1 MQAPV
6 ASRKRRSGPDL
17 KPMVESGQFDIGAR
31 LNALIAR
38 SGKQKTALAN
48 FLDVSPQA
56 IQSWVN
62 KGNFAREHVRPICQ
76 FLGCSAD
83 ELFGLAPIASRA
95 ASTPRESQ
103 PVGIDVEMLK
113 SAIAATKEAFRAFN
127 RRMDAY
133 DSAPIVAFAY
143 EERARLP
150 RLLSKTE
157 YKAFDALVTA
167 KLRGDFEHAQTP
179 GRSASTG
186 ARGAAKGQAAGKAA
200 GGGRA

>member
-1 MQAPV
+1 MQAPI
-6 ASRKRRSGPDL
+6 ASRKRRPGPDL
-17 KPMVESGQFDIGAR
+17 QPMVDTGQFDIGAR

-38 SGKQKTALAN
+38 SGKQKNALAN

-56 IQSWVN
+56 IQNWVN

-95 ASTPRESQ
+95 AQPQRESQ
-103 PVGIDVEMLK
+103 AVGIDVEMLK

-133 DSAPIVAFAY
+133 DSAPIIAFAY
-143 EERARLP
+143 EERTRLP
-150 RLLSKTE
+150 RLLSKAE
-157 YKAFDALVTA
+157 YKAFDALLTA
-167 KLRGDFEHAQTP
+167 KLRGDFEYAEKRDRP
-179 GRSASTG
+179 SANG
-186 ARGAAKGQAAGKAA
+186 ARGAVKGQAARKAV
-200 GGGRA
+200 GGSR